1 MAAAAGGAA
10 GQMTSGERQRAQE
23 AAEEAAEI
31 QEIREYLSRTTNW
44 RNLNDEEM
52 KEYYV
57 QSNLYTKRFRAYEDA
72 LKSKEANQSIRMDR
86 IRDTRIKLDKFIIN
100 TNLPISSLEE
110 ALEIIEDKE
119 GKKHLKSQIKKKK
132 EAEEKRAQGV
142 KRSKVKRSKVKR
154 SKKRSKTRSKTRSK
168 ITSRR

>member
-1 MAAAAGGAA
+1 MAAAAGGDA

-31 QEIREYLSRTTNW
+31 QEITEDLATSGRPWENY
-44 RNLNDEEM
+44 DEET

-57 QSNLYTKRFRAYEDA
+57 QLRLYKKRFRAYEDA
-72 LKSKEANQSIRMDR
+72 LKSNEANQSIRMDR

-154 SKKRSKTRSKTRSK
+154 SKVKKASRRSKKA
-168 ITSRR
+168 SRR